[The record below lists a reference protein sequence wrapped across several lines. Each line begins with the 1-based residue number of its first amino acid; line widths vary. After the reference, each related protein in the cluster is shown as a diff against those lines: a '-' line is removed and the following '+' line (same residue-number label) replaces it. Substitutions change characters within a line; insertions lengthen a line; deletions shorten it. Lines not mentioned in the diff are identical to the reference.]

1 MCQYGVDITKDGTT
15 YPIGVHKDNTFT
27 VVSGKVVVSYTDI
40 GPDGQLR

>member
-1 MCQYGVDITKDGTT
+1 MCQYGVDIATDGT

-27 VVSGKVVVSYTDI
+27 VVSGKVVVSYTDM